1 MRHAVLYALACA
13 VCVAHAKTEWRPS
26 RKRRHRRRSG
36 DRRLVGPQR
45 ARPPESAEEG
55 HRLGELRIPHRRG
68 HHNRVLIGL
77 WDRAFARAVQS
88 EDWKKDVQAN
98 AWAEDFMASA
108 EARRHVEP
116 NTIMNAT
123 LVDLGVVAR

>member
-13 VCVAHAKTEWRPS
+13 VCVAHAKTEWRPTRNVDIVVAPATGGS
-26 RKRRHRRRSG
+26 SDRSARVLQNLRKKDIASVSFAFPTAAG
-36 DRRLVGPQR
+36 N
-45 ARPPESAEEG
+45 
-55 HRLGELRIPHRRG
+55 
-68 HHNRVLIGL
+68 HNHVLIGL

-116 NTIMNAT
+116 NTT
-123 LVDLGVVAR
+123 S